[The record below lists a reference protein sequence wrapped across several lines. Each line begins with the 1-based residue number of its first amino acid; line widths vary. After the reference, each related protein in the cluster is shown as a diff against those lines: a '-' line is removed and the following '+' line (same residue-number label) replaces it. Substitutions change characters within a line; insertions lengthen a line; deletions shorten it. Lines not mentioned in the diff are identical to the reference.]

1 MPKRIQRKRV
11 KGWRMPTNTVYVGRP
26 SRHGNPFKVGVHGT
40 REECIEKYKTWA
52 AMRAE
57 VIKQELRGKD
67 LACFC
72 RLDQACHADV
82 LLALCNE

>member
-1 MPKRIQRKRV
+1 
-11 KGWRMPTNTVYVGRP
+11 MPTNTVFVGRP
-26 SRHGNPFKVGVHGT
+26 SRHGNPFKIGVHGT
-40 REECIEKYKTWA
+40 REECIEKYKIWA

-72 RLDQACHADV
+72 RLDQACHADE
-82 LLALCNE
+82 LLKIANS